1 MSQQPSIFFPERM
14 DQIEMI
20 CPLESAYYAL
30 KGIAGF
36 GSIELID
43 NNSDA
48 HVQKRHAD
56 SYIQCEEADRSLR
69 FIGQY
74 LKQIPAKDGKSL
86 LPPKIPIEDYKVKRA
101 DMNVNDVIQRIRRAD
116 SDLHEKITIYENMKT
131 QQKKKVTELKALRF
145 YRTVADSNQNQ
156 NTIDATGSHNE
167 SMSSVEM
174 TILDDVDDVISSSTG
189 FVQTS
194 VVQKMMT
201 MIFRASR
208 KNVIYHLGEADGD
221 MTPFS
226 VFTSSHAILNK

>member
-69 FIGQY
+69 FIGQ
-74 LKQIPAKDGKSL
+74 
-86 LPPKIPIEDYKVKRA
+86 
-101 DMNVNDVIQRIRRAD
+101 
-116 SDLHEKITIYENMKT
+116 
-131 QQKKKVTELKALRF
+131 
-145 YRTVADSNQNQ
+145 
-156 NTIDATGSHNE
+156 
-167 SMSSVEM
+167 
-174 TILDDVDDVISSSTG
+174 
-189 FVQTS
+189 
-194 VVQKMMT
+194 
-201 MIFRASR
+201 
-208 KNVIYHLGEADGD
+208 
-221 MTPFS
+221 
-226 VFTSSHAILNK
+226 